1 MFIKKKLSNH
11 LYNFFLILIV
21 ILFEFSTNIVSA
33 KNFNISDIEIEQV
46 YDLKFQKS
54 KVIDLA
60 FKEAFK
66 TLIFKI
72 LESKDRNIL
81 SRVSINEIKGL
92 VDNFTITNEQFVN
105 DKYQSKFNVEFD
117 KKKIIN
123 YLNSKGAITSSINNL
138 ETLMLPIFV
147 DRDLSQIQY
156 YNQNKFYLNWNINNE
171 KYYQIKYI
179 LPAEDLEDLS
189 LINQRR
195 NNLEDY
201 DFKEIIDKYNLKN
214 SIILIIFKSKNNLK
228 AFSKINFG
236 ENKMLNNKSY
246 DLKDSSDLS
255 ELLYLINSIKDDYED
270 KWKSLNK
277 INSSI
282 ILPVRLSVDSNNFEL
297 SNKFEEFVI
306 NLDLASE
313 FSIEKFDNNEI
324 IYKIIFNSSPDK
336 FLNIMLN
343 SNFNIDTSNEIWK
356 IK

>member
-236 ENKMLNNKSY
+236 ENKMLTNKSY

>member
-228 AFSKINFG
+228 AFSKINF
-236 ENKMLNNKSY
+236 EANKILINKSY